1 MAEHSHPDGIESGH
15 ELRDLSARNIALF
28 GAGLAVAIAVT
39 LLTVY
44 GLMTLL
50 RAREARQAG
59 PPTVFTIAPEPTP
72 GPHLLVEPGR
82 AIKNMRAQEEA
93 RLNSYGW
100 IDEENGIIHIPI
112 ERAMDILAKQ
122 GLPARQ
128 GKAQARES
136 KAAAPAASGRSE
148 VRQ

>member
-1 MAEHSHPDGIESGH
+1 
-15 ELRDLSARNIALF
+15 
-28 GAGLAVAIAVT
+28 
-39 LLTVY
+39 
-44 GLMTLL
+44 
-50 RAREARQAG
+50 
-59 PPTVFTIAPEPTP
+59 
-72 GPHLLVEPGR
+72 
-82 AIKNMRAQEEA
+82 MRAQEEA

-100 IDEENGIIHIPI
+100 IDEENGIVHIPI

-136 KAAAPAASGRSE
+136 KAAAPAGSGRSE